1 MLEDILQSHTSQ
13 LAKLVQ
19 DEAQLL
25 RYHRGA
31 IKRHPLQVYA
41 SALLFS
47 PTRSITREIYH
58 EEKPKWIITSSAMG
72 ENWSACIQTMESD
85 SSDISCIAFSHDGQL
100 LVGACRDKTAKIWH
114 MIGGE
119 CIRTLSGHTGR
130 LTSIDFSGSDF
141 QIASASE
148 DHTVKIW
155 DAERGTCKWTFQGH
169 TDVVDSVAFSQDGSL
184 VASGSADKTIK
195 LWDPKTGTC
204 KHTLHKHT
212 KGVRLVV
219 FSRDGQYLASASN
232 DFSHVWDLKSEIYR
246 LIFSHSH
253 DHFNPLTFSPDGKL
267 VMIGFQKVELLDPA
281 TGKLINEIDIKGVTP
296 VSSIASSRDNNL
308 LASSSWAGF
317 IIVLDTKTKNC
328 VQRFEEGA
336 VSVAFSPTG
345 HLLASAQGP
354 RIKIWDLAISTS
366 VQAKKVQRY
375 FDFRLSHHI
384 SCSPNGSWVAALPGD
399 MTVRLWDSATG
410 KCRHTFDFVA
420 SRYAVF
426 SPDSRLLA
434 IFFWRVIEVRDAA
447 TGTKLHSLKD
457 EYISIKMVAFSFD
470 NRWLISLSM
479 EGMMN
484 VWDLKSGERIRKF
497 EALGRNNRSLVF
509 SPDGRY
515 LAVGSDKSIELWDPT
530 KWQHKRT
537 FKGAVG
543 AHAMVFS
550 NDSCWLASSAS
561 YGFHVHTEIKIWEVE
576 EGKCTNTF
584 QSARSFVV
592 QAFDQ
597 ICFHIETTAGT
608 FELDR
613 GSSQMHL
620 KGYGLAPDYQWI
632 IWGQG
637 RSSDRYQYVLWLP
650 LEYRPFHFGSHGTPA
665 IIFGSK
671 LAIGRESGEV
681 LIVEFEPD
689 GPLTQQQRASFPTS
703 VRGHLEPFHLH
714 RTLSPSQRRLS
725 EPHSLD

>member
-1 MLEDILQSHTSQ
+1 
-13 LAKLVQ
+13 
-19 DEAQLL
+19 
-25 RYHRGA
+25 
-31 IKRHPLQVYA
+31 
-41 SALLFS
+41 
-47 PTRSITREIYH
+47 
-58 EEKPKWIITSSAMG
+58 
-72 ENWSACIQTMESD
+72 MESD

-100 LVGACRDKTAKIWH
+100 LVGACGDKTAKIWH

-130 LTSIDFSGSDF
+130 LTSIDFSASDF

-155 DAERGTCKWTFQGH
+155 DAERGTCKWTLQGH

-212 KGVRLVV
+212 EGVRLVV

-232 DFSHVWDLKSEIYR
+232 DFSHVWDLKSETYR
-246 LIFSHSH
+246 LIFSRSH

-267 VMIGFQKVELLDPA
+267 VMIRSRKVELLDPA
-281 TGKLINEIDIKGVTP
+281 TGKLINEIDNKGVTP
-296 VSSIASSRDNNL
+296 VSSIAFSRDNNL
-308 LASSSWAGF
+308 LASSSWAGL

-354 RIKIWDLAISTS
+354 MIKIWDLANSTS
-366 VQAKKVQRY
+366 VQANKLQRY
-375 FDFRLSHHI
+375 LNIIVPHSI
-384 SCSPNGSWVAALPGD
+384 SCSPNGSWVAALLGN

-420 SRYAVF
+420 SRSLVF

-434 IFFWRVIEVRDAA
+434 IFFLHFIEVRDAA
-447 TGTKLHSLKD
+447 TGAKLHSLIDK
-457 EYISIKMVAFSFD
+457 YMSIEMVAFSHD
-470 NRWLISLSM
+470 NRWLVSSSS
-479 EGMMN
+479 EGKMN
-484 VWDLKSGERIRKF
+484 VWDLKSGERIQKL
-497 EALGRNNRSLVF
+497 EVLGGYNRSLVF

-515 LAVGSDKSIELWDPT
+515 LAVGSDKSIELWDLT
-530 KWQHKRT
+530 KWQYKQT
-537 FKGAVG
+537 FKETVG
-543 AHAMVFS
+543 ADAIVFS
-550 NDSCWLASSAS
+550 NDSCWLASSA
-561 YGFHVHTEIKIWEVE
+561 YDDFTGFTGYTEIKIWKVE

-584 QSARSFVV
+584 QFTGSFAV
-592 QAFDQ
+592 QAFDP

-613 GSSQMHL
+613 GSSQMRL
-620 KGYGLAPDYQWI
+620 KGYGLTPDYQWI
-632 IWGQG
+632 VWGQG
-637 RSSDRYQYVLWLP
+637 RSSDQYQCVLWLP
-650 LEYRPFHFGSHGTPA
+650 PEYRPFRFDIHDTAA